1 MAALD
6 ERHTSTATLRAE
18 GAITKGYGLKSGSA
32 QNGALVSS
40 VNGSAIIGVAGESC
54 SSGEAFLAI
63 KDGEVKAIAGDAFA
77 LNAQVAVDSD
87 ARFIEAAS
95 GDIIVGIARSAA
107 GADGDE
113 FILEIVRGLTA
124 KA

>member
-1 MAALD
+1 MASLD
-6 ERHTSTATLRAE
+6 EQHVTTATLRAE
-18 GAITKGYGLKSGSA
+18 GTITKGYGLKMGSA

-40 VNGSAIIGVAGESC
+40 VNGSAIAGVAGESC
-54 SSGEAFLAI
+54 ASGEAFLVI
-63 KDGEVKAIAGDAFA
+63 KDGVTKAIAGDAITLHA
-77 LNAQVAVDSD
+77 EVAVDSD

-95 GDIIVGIARSAA
+95 GDVIVGIARSAA

-113 FILEIVRGLTA
+113 FLLEFVRGLFP

>member
-6 ERHTSTATLRAE
+6 ERITSTETLRAE
-18 GAITKGYGLKSGSA
+18 GTITKGYGLKYGSA

-40 VNGSAIIGVAGESC
+40 VNGSAIAGVAGESC
-54 SSGEAFLAI
+54 SSGEAFLAL
-63 KDGEVKAIAGDAFA
+63 KDGVVKAIAGDAVTLHA
-77 LNAQVAVDSD
+77 EVAVDSD
-87 ARFIEAAS
+87 ARFIDAAS
-95 GDIIVGIARSAA
+95 GDVVVGIARSAA

-113 FILEIVRGLTA
+113 FLLEIVRGRTV

>member
-18 GAITKGYGLKSGSA
+18 GAITKGYGLKYGTA

-40 VNGSAIIGVAGESC
+40 VNGSKIAGVAGESC
-54 SSGEAFLAI
+54 ASGEAFLAV
-63 KDGEVKAIAGDAFA
+63 KDGEVKAIAGDAITIHSE
-77 LNAQVAVDSD
+77 VAVDSD
-87 ARFIEAAS
+87 ARFIAAAS
-95 GDIIVGIARSAA
+95 GDVVVGIARTAA
-107 GADGDE
+107 AADGDE
-113 FILEIVRGLTA
+113 FILELVRGLHV

>member
-54 SSGEAFLAI
+54 ASGEAFLAI
-63 KDGEVKAIAGDAFA
+63 KDGEVKAIAGDAIA

-95 GDIIVGIARSAA
+95 GDVIVGIARSAA

-113 FILEIVRGLTA
+113 FILELVRGLTV